1 MTKLDDLKHSIQTEW
16 TKLDHA
22 VIAASVHQWRR
33 CLSGWVKAGDGH
45 FEHCF
50 WFRHCVFSDNYD
62 LSYCC
67 WSVEQTKQNQTIK
80 PNRPS
85 YLLYIL
91 CWQLMSTEFGLLID
105 FDVLKARTNAKPE
118 VVFSDRGRHLE
129 KSIWCHISA
138 VADPEWHVNNG
149 DEVKIETEKSKEIS
163 HSSYRRVNPDVIP
176 M

>member
-1 MTKLDDLKHSIQTEW
+1 MCGKYCKTKCKKTCMTDLDDLKHRTEW
-16 TKLDHA
+16 AKLDHA

-62 LSYCC
+62 LSYCR

-85 YLLYIL
+85 YLLYTYIML
-91 CWQLMSTEFGLLID
+91 TIDVDGIWFVDRLWRFEGKDKCETGSSIQRPRPPSWKIDMMSYF
-105 FDVLKARTNAKPE
+105 R
-118 VVFSDRGRHLE
+118 
-129 KSIWCHISA
+129 
-138 VADPEWHVNNG
+138 
-149 DEVKIETEKSKEIS
+149 
-163 HSSYRRVNPDVIP
+163 SSWPR
-176 M
+176 MTCQ